1 MKHCSSSTALRRS
14 RMRPRR
20 PGHRSLDEP
29 PSAPSSTALWRAAER
44 GNAQLVLLTG
54 EPGIGKTRLVE
65 ELQRWC
71 AHAGVVTAVAR
82 AYAAEGSVAY
92 GPVASWLR
100 ADPIATRLRRLH
112 PVHLTELGR
121 LLPELYTDQPEL
133 PRPVPL
139 PEDEQR
145 QRLFAA
151 LVEALLAHRGP
162 LLLVADD
169 LQWFDR
175 PTLQFLHYLL
185 RAEPGAPVLIAAT
198 ARREELDA
206 EHPVGELVTGL
217 LSRERF
223 AEIELERLSRTD
235 TELLAERMAGAPL
248 DPTEAPA
255 ARNPCSSYRDGS
267 APGHAAEPSAMDV
280 ALVLNPEYGGVPRLS
295 AEVWEYL
302 S

>member
-1 MKHCSSSTALRRS
+1 MGRASERAQL
-14 RMRPRR
+14 
-20 PGHRSLDEP
+20 
-29 PSAPSSTALWRAAER
+29 TALWRAAER

-121 LLPELYTDQPEL
+121 LLPELYADQPEL

-151 LVEALLAHRGP
+151 LVEALLAHRAP
-162 LLLVADD
+162 LLSS
-169 LQWFDR
+169 
-175 PTLQFLHYLL
+175 PTTCS
-185 RAEPGAPVLIAAT
+185 GSI
-198 ARREELDA
+198 ARRCNSSTTSSA
-206 EHPVGELVTGL
+206 P
-217 LSRERF
+217 SQR
-223 AEIELERLSRTD
+223 RLSSSLPPRD
-235 TELLAERMAGAPL
+235 ER
-248 DPTEAPA
+248 
-255 ARNPCSSYRDGS
+255 SSMPS
-267 APGHAAEPSAMDV
+267 IPSA
-280 ALVLNPEYGGVPRLS
+280 S
-295 AEVWEYL
+295 W
-302 S
+302 